1 MKSITVEKA
10 RRVRGRIAVPGDK
23 SISHRAVMLGS
34 IATGQSTI
42 KGFLSSED
50 CLNTLKGL
58 RSMGVDISVLNGEDI
73 LIFGKG
79 LYGLKRPKKP
89 IDCGNSGTGMRLL
102 SGILVGQRFTSKL
115 IGDRSLS
122 SRPMDRIIAPLR
134 KMGCDIRGRNN
145 RYPPLVIKGKRIKG
159 IDYISPIA
167 SAQVKSCILF
177 AGLYT
182 DGKTSVT
189 EPYKSRDHSERMLK
203 FLGAKLQVKKNKVTL
218 HGGMSLEGKTIVIPG
233 DISSAAYFIALAIL
247 AKDAKLYIKKVG
259 LNPTRSGII
268 DVLRDMGAGIEIKG
282 GRIRNHEPQG
292 DMSIGSSKLKACSVT
307 KRLIPRII
315 DEIPILALCMTQAE
329 GVSEI
334 RGAEELRVKESDRI
348 GALVSELTKMGAF
361 IKERRDGMI
370 IEGPTPLKGRVVNSY
385 EDHRL
390 AMTLA
395 IAGKIA
401 DGKTVI
407 NDTMCIKTSYPNFK
421 KILDSIAS

>member
-79 LYGLKRPKKP
+79 LYGLERPKKP
-89 IDCGNSGTGMRLL
+89 IDCGNSGTSMRLL
-102 SGILVGQRFTSKL
+102 SGILVGQGFTSKL

-203 FLGAKLQVKKNKVTL
+203 FLGAELQVKKNRVSV
-218 HGGMSLEGKTIVIPG
+218 HGGMSLEGKTIVVPG

-247 AKDAKLYIKKVG
+247 AKDAKLHVKGVG
-259 LNPTRSGII
+259 LNPTRRGII

-282 GRIRNHEPQG
+282 KRIRNHEPQG

-348 GALVSELTKMGAF
+348 RALVSELTKMGAF

-407 NDTMCIKTSYPNFK
+407 NNTMCIKTSFPNFK